1 MGSDQASSL
10 ERQTNRLMNANRNL
24 TKIEKSVIPGAEKL
38 VGLIGKSHKKN
49 TIILAFVIS
58 LCLVCVLHSLGF
70 IEMLRKLSSTV
81 SPVTNNTNNDKKF
94 EQHSSSSPTHEK
106 YIDDDFLEDEPQR

>member
-1 MGSDQASSL
+1 MGNDQASRL
-10 ERQTNRLMNANRNL
+10 EGQTNRLMNANKNL

-70 IEMLRKLSSTV
+70 IEMLRKLSNTV
-81 SPVTNNTNNDKKF
+81 SPAINSTNNDKKF

-106 YIDDDFLEDEPQR
+106 YIEDDFLEDEPQR